1 MIINSQRAVISQLPS
16 ERRKMEEIWKDIEG
30 FNGRFAV
37 SNKGRVLSKA
47 RYINRPYGKTF
58 KEDYILK
65 PHKTHKGYLAVDL
78 DKKKNKVIHRLV
90 ALAFIPNP
98 ENKPQVNHIDGD
110 KTNNNVE
117 NLEWCTNRENT
128 IHAYET
134 GLNKNRESIHQYS
147 LEGKLIRIW
156 TSAYEI
162 ERVLGIGNTTIQ
174 AACTR
179 KNHKTKGF
187 YWMYEKD
194 VLLKNI
200 QAEVAM
206 NKAIFSNLF

>member
-1 MIINSQRAVISQLPS
+1 M
-16 ERRKMEEIWKDIEG
+16 KEEWKEVEG
-30 FNGRFAV
+30 YEKSYLI
-37 SNKGRVLSKA
+37 SNKGNVYSR
-47 RYINRPYGKTF
+47 RDN
-58 KEDYILK
+58 ILK
-65 PHKTHKGYLAVDL
+65 TPRKDVNGYMRVFLYKDGHRKFVAV
-78 DKKKNKVIHRLV
+78 HRLV

-147 LEGKLIRIW
+147 LDGKLIRIW

-200 QAEVAM
+200 QAEIAM

>member
-1 MIINSQRAVISQLPS
+1 
-16 ERRKMEEIWKDIEG
+16 MEEIWKDIEG
-30 FNGRFAV
+30 FNGKYAV

-47 RYINRPYGKTF
+47 RN
-58 KEDYILK
+58 YILK
-65 PHKTHKGYLAVDL
+65 QRADCKGYMRIDL
-78 DKKKNKVIHRLV
+78 GNKKNKKTLTVHRLV
-90 ALAFIPNP
+90 ALSFIPNP

-117 NLEWCTNRENT
+117 NLEWCTSRENI

-134 GLNKNRESIHQYS
+134 ELNKNRESVHQYS
-147 LEGKLIRIW
+147 LDGKLIRIW

-162 ERVLGIGNTTIQ
+162 ERVLGIGITTIW

-179 KNHKTKGF
+179 KNHKAKGF

-194 VLLKNI
+194 VLLENI